1 MTSATFNSI
10 WKDFIEIHL
19 LIQLVSGIKFFFSAN
34 LIMTGGVSPLELFLM
49 SISFMYLKIMS
60 EETNS
65 DLKLKDFLNLSLI
78 VLILW

>member
-1 MTSATFNSI
+1 MTSATINSI

-60 EETNS
+60 AETNS